1 MKLFQSMLKVYW
13 RKAGK
18 SPPHKTD
25 VTRDGSATQ
34 RSEIPEAK
42 GPEWDVCQRKAKG
55 TTKEKS
61 IPNKVIIVIPPKF
74 ESNVHVSHAKAHAKA
89 APKERA

>member
-25 VTRDGSATQ
+25 VTRDENAAQ
-34 RSEIPEAK
+34 HSEIPEAK
-42 GPEWDVCQRKAKG
+42 ERPRVRCMS
-55 TTKEKS
+55 KEKQKEQQKKS
-61 IPNKVIIVIPPKF
+61 QYQNKVIVVIPPKF
-74 ESNVHVSHAKAHAKA
+74 ESNVHV
-89 APKERA
+89 